1 MSGMA
6 RAHGISRNGEER
18 ALSQTCEKENSA
30 RQALQGQRDA
40 AAGSRDGRGAG
51 CDVCGRF
58 RDMAD
63 LATAVLTARNSM
75 EYHKPSVP
83 MHKTSMAKRR

>member
-1 MSGMA
+1 MSGVA

-40 AAGSRDGRGAG
+40 AAGSRDGHGAG
-51 CDVCGRF
+51 GGVCGGF

-63 LATAVLTARNSM
+63 LVTARNSM